1 MKKFLGEFLTIV
13 LGVLIALAVDGWRQ
27 DREELRIAS
36 EHLSDV
42 AAELRQN
49 LCTVERIRAL
59 QMPRKIENLQ
69 TVLQFLND
77 PQADVADPVALLY
90 AFARS
95 TAAAQPWLVDNQ
107 YQALQNSG
115 NVRLVRKLQ
124 PELGLSSLYEAPDVL
139 LSQVQRIQGPYP
151 VVVNE
156 LIPAQL
162 QSEFSQLRGYARGE
176 QAPALVDDAD
186 LARAIEAIRARRLEL
201 LALARNEAAV
211 TTGRWYALAR
221 ISNDLHDTVQE
232 LARWDRDTTPLEE
245 FLVECRTRSRATPP
259 APTTSPAPDIPQ
271 R

>member
-1 MKKFLGEFLTIV
+1 MQKFLGEFLTIV
-13 LGVLIALAVDGWRQ
+13 VGVLIALAVDGWRQ
-27 DREELRIAS
+27 DREELRVAS

-42 AAELRQN
+42 TAELRQN
-49 LCTVERIRAL
+49 LCTVERIRARQL
-59 QMPRKIENLQ
+59 PRKMESLQ

-77 PQADVADPVALLY
+77 PTIEVADPVELLH
-90 AFARS
+90 AFAQS
-95 TAAAQPWLVDNQ
+95 TVAAQPWLVDNQ

-115 NVRLVRKLQ
+115 NVRLLRKLQ
-124 PELGLSSLYEAPDVL
+124 PDLVLSGLYEAPDVL
-139 LSQVQRIQGPYP
+139 FSQVERIQGPYP

-156 LIPAQL
+156 LLPAQL
-162 QSEFSQLRGYARGE
+162 QAEFSQLSGYAKGE
-176 QAPALVDDAD
+176 KAPALVDDAD

-232 LARWDRDTTPLEE
+232 LARWDRATTPLEE
-245 FLVECRTRSRATPP
+245 YLAECRAPRP
-259 APTTSPAPDIPQ
+259 AQMPVPPQ